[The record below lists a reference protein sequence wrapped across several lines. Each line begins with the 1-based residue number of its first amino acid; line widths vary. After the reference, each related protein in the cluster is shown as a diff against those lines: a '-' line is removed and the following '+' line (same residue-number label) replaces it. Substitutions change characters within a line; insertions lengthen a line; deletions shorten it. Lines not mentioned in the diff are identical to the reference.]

1 MTDSKSRDKKHITP
15 PFSAEA
21 SEAVDNLRVALEYTA
36 WFGALGCA
44 ISNSIKTG
52 HQQRAERL
60 AGLAQYL
67 ADDYLSMLEHDVKS
81 LDDRLTALE
90 EGAST

>member
-1 MTDSKSRDKKHITP
+1 MTDSKSRDKKHIMP

-21 SEAVDNLRVALEYTA
+21 SEAVDSLRVAIEYTT
-36 WFGALGCA
+36 WFGALSYA
-44 ISNSIKTG
+44 IRNSIEIG
-52 HQQRAERL
+52 HQHQAERL

-67 ADDYLSMLEHDVKS
+67 ADDYLPMLERDVKS